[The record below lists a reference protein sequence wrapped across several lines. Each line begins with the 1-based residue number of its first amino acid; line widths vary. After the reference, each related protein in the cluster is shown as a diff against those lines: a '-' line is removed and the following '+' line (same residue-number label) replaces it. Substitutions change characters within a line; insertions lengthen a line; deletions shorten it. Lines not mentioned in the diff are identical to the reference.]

1 MIRSGRQKREGQ
13 EREEQQERKEQERR
27 RPRRRPRKRRRRR
40 NPQIIPVLI
49 AVLLIVIVGGSMAI
63 RMLYEKYAPSKELAD
78 TDEYFSLSGAQDMAV
93 LFNSELLK
101 DKAMFIDGKVYL
113 HVDTVYDKLN
123 SRFYWDAAENTYLY
137 ALPTELVS
145 VGVGSNEYSIAKAKQ
160 SEGYVILRTDG
171 NEAYVALDY
180 IKKYTCFTY
189 EYWEEPNRVQ
199 IFTEFG
205 DKDVVTAQKK
215 APVRFQAGIKSPIL
229 TTVDKGSTMYVLEE
243 PEDIGN
249 WTKVLTKDGYIGYT
263 QNKKLS
269 PVSEEKLEEPE
280 FTEPEYTSII
290 RDHKINLA
298 WHQVTNPDAN
308 DQVLSQIANTK
319 GDRKSVV

>member
-180 IKKYTCFTY
+180 IKK
-189 EYWEEPNRVQ
+189 
-199 IFTEFG
+199 
-205 DKDVVTAQKK
+205 
-215 APVRFQAGIKSPIL
+215 
-229 TTVDKGSTMYVLEE
+229 
-243 PEDIGN
+243 
-249 WTKVLTKDGYIGYT
+249 
-263 QNKKLS
+263 
-269 PVSEEKLEEPE
+269 
-280 FTEPEYTSII
+280 
-290 RDHKINLA
+290 
-298 WHQVTNPDAN
+298 
-308 DQVLSQIANTK
+308 
-319 GDRKSVV
+319 